1 MKKQIVFEQIWKR
14 LKIIA
19 VDFRQYELILAH
31 TPHIPADALNL
42 INHMKLHLNGN
53 NYAKYKKGR

>member
-42 INHMKLHLNGN
+42 INHMKLHVNGKM
-53 NYAKYKKGR
+53 AEDR